1 MVGVALFGHEDS
13 IHAHG
18 DISKDGVTEI
28 VDAVDMS
35 AFVGIGN
42 EQTSIQSCIPS
53 RWIGQA
59 HFDFESERIGIVII
73 AVSYTH
79 LTLPTKRIV

>member
-1 MVGVALFGHEDS
+1 MVGVGLFSHEDA

-28 VDAVDMS
+28 VDAVNMS

-42 EQTSIQSCIPS
+42 E
-53 RWIGQA
+53 
-59 HFDFESERIGIVII
+59 
-73 AVSYTH
+73 
-79 LTLPTKRIV
+79 